1 LRIIGGTKNNGEH
14 RIKQNILIMTIN
26 RLSIY
31 PFEKLKLLSKYN
43 GIYRVPSVRYI
54 MEQQK
59 IREKK
64 SIIYNI
70 RNLSYVINPSNDLV
84 ST

>member
-1 LRIIGGTKNNGEH
+1 
-14 RIKQNILIMTIN
+14 MTIN

-59 IREKK
+59 IRESK

-84 ST
+84 STQKTFFVIKGQVLKKAKTEL